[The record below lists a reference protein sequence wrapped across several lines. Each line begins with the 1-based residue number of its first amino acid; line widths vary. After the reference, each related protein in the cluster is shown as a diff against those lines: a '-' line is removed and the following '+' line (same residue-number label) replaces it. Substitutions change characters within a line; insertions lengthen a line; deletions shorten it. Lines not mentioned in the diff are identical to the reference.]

1 VYSDIEYIKETFV
14 KLLFP
19 DDALGCDSYD
29 DQALVGSRIH
39 VQELALLRLETDLLT
54 AFWVLLRL
62 VQTVCKVHVHLNLHA
77 SQVNLVF
84 VVANH
89 DVLVLVVPEER
100 MGSHLNDRELSLRTG
115 GLVRVVAVTVQIVEL
130 DGDHAARLW
139 VFDLKLGVSARKLKP
154 VVAVEL
160 RYEVP

>member
-1 VYSDIEYIKETFV
+1 MYSDIEYIKETFV

-29 DQALVGSRIH
+29 DQALVGTGIH

-77 SQVNLVF
+77 SQVNFVF

-115 GLVRVVAVTVQIVEL
+115 GLVRVVAVAVQIVEL
-130 DGDHAARLW
+130 DGYHAARLW
-139 VFDLKLGVSARKLKP
+139 VFDLKLGVSGRKLKP